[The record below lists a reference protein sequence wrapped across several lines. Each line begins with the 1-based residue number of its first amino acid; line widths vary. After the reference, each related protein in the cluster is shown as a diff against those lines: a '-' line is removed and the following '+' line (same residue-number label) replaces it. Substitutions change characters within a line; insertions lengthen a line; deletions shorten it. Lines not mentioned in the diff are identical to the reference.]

1 MYNNIQIYF
10 SELET
15 EYKRQIEYYKEEEK
29 KAKELLRQMEI
40 DFIKQKQTLELELDK
55 ERTLVIYDSCFYDVV
70 IRIKTSGPCIAWRT
84 GIFKQRH

>member
-40 DFIKQKQTLELELDK
+40 DFIKQKQTLESELDK
-55 ERTLVIYDSCFYDVV
+55 ERTLVIHDSCFYDVV
-70 IRIKTSGPCIAWRT
+70 I
-84 GIFKQRH
+84 